1 VISILTQ
8 IIVIMIFFHNRST
21 LLIVAFRTETL
32 SSNPVLHQRNRPG
45 MISETVNQQDPSN
58 RCFSQLPNFP
68 NADGCSLSICA
79 RPECWMRPNWC
90 NEAISLRSWA
100 ALLSK
105 QEQGCREFHGAI
117 CWSALVKSTAVFT
130 TLAVGR
136 RARGWLQAKWNPSQ
150 QHNATYPEE

>member
-1 VISILTQ
+1 MFFGFLKKKIVVISILTQ

-21 LLIVAFRTETL
+21 LLIVVFRTETL
-32 SSNPVLHQRNRPG
+32 SFNPVLHQRNRPW

-68 NADGCSLSICA
+68 YADGCSLSICA

-105 QEQGCREFHGAI
+105 QEQGCRVSWSHLLKCSGEEHCCVYNPG
-117 CWSALVKSTAVFT
+117 CW
-130 TLAVGR
+130 
-136 RARGWLQAKWNPSQ
+136 QACTRMIAS
-150 QHNATYPEE
+150 